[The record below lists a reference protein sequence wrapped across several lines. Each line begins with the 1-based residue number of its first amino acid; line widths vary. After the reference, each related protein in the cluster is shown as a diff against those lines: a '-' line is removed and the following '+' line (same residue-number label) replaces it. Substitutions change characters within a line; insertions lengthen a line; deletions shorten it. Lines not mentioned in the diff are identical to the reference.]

1 MIFFLK
7 MMSKQK
13 AGPTVYFSTVWSP
26 AELLLNFPEST
37 SVMSYFLS
45 VSLCCSCLHVPSE
58 HFLCCTAMINQLTYH
73 KVYLQLFWNASDHL
87 EEQFVR
93 QGQNVKI
100 STAESVWGYSAPC
113 SLNSR
118 HLHSEWRKLKTLS
131 LRHFVTSPQALGDFC
146 SCSLKKFSQ
155 YLTVEDWNHDWYYC
169 WSYLISPAADWISF
183 SFWTAVC
190 VQTIFNISEVM

>member
-93 QGQNVKI
+93 QGRTRQNVKI

-183 SFWTAVC
+183 SFWT
-190 VQTIFNISEVM
+190 IFNISEVM

>member
-58 HFLCCTAMINQLTYH
+58 HFLCCTAMINQLTYQ

-118 HLHSEWRKLKTLS
+118 HLH
-131 LRHFVTSPQALGDFC
+131 RHFTSGSGRFLQLFF
-146 SCSLKKFSQ
+146 KNFSQ

-183 SFWTAVC
+183 SFWT
-190 VQTIFNISEVM
+190 IFNISEVM

>member
-7 MMSKQK
+7 MMSKQE

-37 SVMSYFLS
+37 SVMNYFLS

-58 HFLCCTAMINQLTYH
+58 HFLCCTATINQLTYQ
-73 KVYLQLFWNASDHL
+73 KVCLQLFWNASDHL

-118 HLHSEWRKLKTLS
+118 HLHSKWRKLKTS
-131 LRHFVTSPQALGDFC
+131 LRHFTSGSGRFLQLFFKKIFTVFNCRG
-146 SCSLKKFSQ
+146 LKSW
-155 YLTVEDWNHDWYYC
+155 LILL
-169 WSYLISPAADWISF
+169 LISFDLSSCRLNF
-183 SFWTAVC
+183 L
-190 VQTIFNISEVM
+190 